1 MQNMLESPKHYLI
14 DFPVYPKLTIDPQF
28 LKCNIVSPRKTLGL
42 KQLQINK
49 LGFLPADDCNYIT
62 YR

>member
-49 LGFLPADDCNYIT
+49 LGFLHADD
-62 YR
+62 